1 MVTPE
6 MGSYGIGVSRLVGAI
21 IEASHDD
28 NGIIWPEA
36 VAPWKVG
43 LVTMRGD
50 DAASVAAAD
59 DIYAKLTDAGVE
71 VLYDDRDERGGVKLG
86 SMDLI
91 GLPWQLI
98 VGPRGLAAGVV
109 ELKNRRTGERE
120 ELSIDSALER
130 LTA

>member
-1 MVTPE
+1 
-6 MGSYGIGVSRLVGAI
+6 
-21 IEASHDD
+21 
-28 NGIIWPEA
+28 
-36 VAPWKVG
+36 
-43 LVTMRGD
+43 MRGD
-50 DAASVAAAD
+50 DEASVKAAD
-59 DIYAKLTDAGVE
+59 DIYAKLTASGIE

-98 VGPRGLAAGVV
+98 IGPRGLAQGLV
-109 ELKNRRTGERE
+109 ELKNRRTGEKE

>member
-1 MVTPE
+1 

-28 NGIIWPEA
+28 AGIIWPES

-43 LVTMRGD
+43 VVTMRQD
-50 DAASVAAAD
+50 DAASASAAEQA
-59 DIYAKLTDAGVE
+59 YQQLTSAGVE
-71 VLYDDRDERGGVKLG
+71 TLYDDRDERGGVKLG

-98 VGPRGLAAGVV
+98 VGPRGIANGTV
-109 ELKNRRTGERE
+109 ELKKRATGERE
-120 ELSIDSALER
+120 ELSLESALAR